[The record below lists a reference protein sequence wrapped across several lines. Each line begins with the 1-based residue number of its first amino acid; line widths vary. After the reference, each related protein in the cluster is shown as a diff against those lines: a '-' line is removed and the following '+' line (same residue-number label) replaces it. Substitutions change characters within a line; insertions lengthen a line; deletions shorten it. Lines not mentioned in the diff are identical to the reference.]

1 ENEEEDSEEENEED
15 EEDKLENFEEEGFN
29 FRLRHF
35 LANQSK
41 DVSLENILEIPSK
54 SLEEPL
60 PKIEEENDETID
72 YLTGNKIEGM
82 KYQSFEPDSTLSKPD
97 MSSAEKILEEQIA
110 LYSHLKERV
119 GHMIGENKNEWNPV
133 TPEVTKKRNY
143 LTGKKFTTGPY

>member
-1 ENEEEDSEEENEED
+1 MEESEKSKIDWFDDELFKDESYDEENEEEDSEEENEED

-82 KYQSFEPDSTLSKPD
+82 KYQSFEPESTLS
-97 MSSAEKILEEQIA
+97 
-110 LYSHLKERV
+110 
-119 GHMIGENKNEWNPV
+119 
-133 TPEVTKKRNY
+133 
-143 LTGKKFTTGPY
+143 